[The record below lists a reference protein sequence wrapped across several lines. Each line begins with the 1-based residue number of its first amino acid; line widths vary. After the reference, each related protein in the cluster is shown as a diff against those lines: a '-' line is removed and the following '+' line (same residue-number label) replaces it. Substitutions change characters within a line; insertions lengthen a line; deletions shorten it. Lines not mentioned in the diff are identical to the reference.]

1 MTTPVTVMR
10 LTAVSMLIVVVSIV
24 IRILGGIFEVTVLN
38 VSGAVL
44 AVGVGVVAL
53 FYGWIRRS

>member
-53 FYGWIRRS
+53 YYGWIRRS